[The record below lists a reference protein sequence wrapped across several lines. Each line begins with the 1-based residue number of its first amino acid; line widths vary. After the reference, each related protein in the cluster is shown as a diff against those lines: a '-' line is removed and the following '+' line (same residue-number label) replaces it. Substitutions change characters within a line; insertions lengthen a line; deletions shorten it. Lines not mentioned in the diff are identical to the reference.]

1 MAELFYNNRRVDG
14 RRTNELRRV
23 FCQFQQ
29 GNSDGIVLLHQGK
42 DESFGISV
50 FFQGNTKVMASVV
63 GPRPCRFKGDMKPD
77 EVTLVCK
84 YSKPPFS
91 STSGERRKLTARD
104 RSTNDYAAAIE
115 EIFACVIRKEKYPM
129 SQIDI
134 FLEVLQSD
142 GSEFACAVNAATLAL
157 TDAGIE
163 MRHLACAATV
173 GIWGSH
179 IFADL
184 CRFEESPRVPQLTLV
199 CLQSMDPTSQ
209 VTDSMN
215 PDVDKLRDPQVLH
228 TRLSSWLPAVKLNQL
243 YTAAMDVAFTLS
255 IEFAAWLRGRVRSS
269 IDVR

>member
-29 GNSDGIVLLHQGK
+29 GNSDGIVLLHQG
-42 DESFGISV
+42 
-50 FFQGNTKVMASVV
+50 NTKVMASVV
-63 GPRPCRFKGDMKPD
+63 GPRPCRFKGDIKPD

-157 TDAGIE
+157 TDAGVE

-173 GIWGSH
+173 G
-179 IFADL
+179 
-184 CRFEESPRVPQLTLV
+184 E
-199 CLQSMDPTSQ
+199 
-209 VTDSMN
+209 
-215 PDVDKLRDPQVLH
+215 
-228 TRLSSWLPAVKLNQL
+228 
-243 YTAAMDVAFTLS
+243 
-255 IEFAAWLRGRVRSS
+255 
-269 IDVR
+269 